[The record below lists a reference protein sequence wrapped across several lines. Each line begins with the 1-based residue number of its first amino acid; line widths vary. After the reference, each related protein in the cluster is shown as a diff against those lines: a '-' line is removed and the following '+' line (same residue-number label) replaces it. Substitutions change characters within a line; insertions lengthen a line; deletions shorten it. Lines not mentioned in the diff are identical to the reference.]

1 MRQLNDLLPLSVEAD
16 KVREGMCVYHLYVYV
31 YEYVCMCMC
40 TCVFCDSVCVYVLQV
55 CFVAYLSNPNPTHN
69 LPPLSPKVVAAAKK
83 AKRPLTTE
91 EQALVKRVLA
101 GADKIVQVRVCVCVS
116 GGGVPLLATSSSSPS
131 HTHNQYTPPLPA
143 HINTYINTHTY
154 TP

>member
-1 MRQLNDLLPLSVEAD
+1 M
-16 KVREGMCVYHLYVYV
+16 YVYV
-31 YEYVCMCMC
+31 HM
-40 TCVFCDSVCVYVLQV
+40 CVFCDSVCVYVLQV

-101 GADKIVQVRVCVCVS
+101 GADKIVQVRVLVCVCVS

-143 HINTYINTHTY
+143 HINTHMY